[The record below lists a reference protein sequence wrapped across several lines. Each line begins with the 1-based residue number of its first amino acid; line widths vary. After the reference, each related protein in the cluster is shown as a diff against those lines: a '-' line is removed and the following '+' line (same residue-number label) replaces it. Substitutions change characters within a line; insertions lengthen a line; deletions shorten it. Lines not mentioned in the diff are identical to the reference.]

1 MHVEVEISK
10 TYHTFENCLIFFQ
23 YRHSTWNT
31 SVEFQ
36 GCICSFKLSPWS
48 LVTLYH
54 PSEVSPSNAA
64 QKTPKA
70 PGGRVLQRRHNGGL
84 GGGSGPSIGQKGR
97 LGAPCS
103 VYGCFLKWWNPPN
116 TPKWSFLVGK
126 SMVVGYHHFRK
137 PPYHQQTPPKNQ
149 QLSFFWQA
157 KKAISLPLSGIALK
171 FWFPATSNQ
180 PA

>member
-54 PSEVSPSNAA
+54 PSEVSSSNAA

-137 PPYHQQTPPKNQ
+137 PPLFVAQPGWFEKDVAKIGFLENPWSGQIIATENT
-149 QLSFFWQA
+149 SFGPQ
-157 KKAISLPLSGIALK
+157 KM
-171 FWFPATSNQ
+171 
-180 PA
+180 